1 MGSVNY
7 KFFAL
12 FIITNYLLIKYLN
25 EKSKILR
32 SKILKVTH
40 AEISN
45 DLGTARPVISRLL
58 KDLEKEGK
66 IKLKR
71 GVIVI
76 SKTHFL

>member
-1 MGSVNY
+1 M
-7 KFFAL
+7 
-12 FIITNYLLIKYLN
+12 
-25 EKSKILR
+25 R
-32 SKILKVTH
+32 SKILKITH
-40 AEISN
+40 KEISD

-76 SKTHFL
+76 SNTPFLQNGSV